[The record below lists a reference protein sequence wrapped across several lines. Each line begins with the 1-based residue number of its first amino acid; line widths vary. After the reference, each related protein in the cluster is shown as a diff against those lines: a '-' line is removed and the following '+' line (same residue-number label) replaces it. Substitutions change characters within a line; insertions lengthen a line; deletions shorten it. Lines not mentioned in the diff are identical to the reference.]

1 MARKAKRERVA
12 GKSGGVIYILTN
24 PSFPEYVKIGYA
36 DDLGKRLKQLNSSEC
51 IPFAFRVYAVY
62 HVSERLG
69 DKKVHK
75 IIDSLNPSLRAKDHF
90 GGKERKKE
98 FFQMS
103 QEEAYQMLFNIAEL
117 TGQTNCL
124 QKLTPEGQEIE
135 DEKQAKKDEERTT
148 YTEQMHLNKG
158 STAIQKLYQLL
169 KSKLLALDGV
179 DMIPK
184 KLYVSFKTKEQKSF
198 VGVVFQKNALK
209 VFFNM
214 KKGTLKDP
222 GEVTQDVSNIGH
234 WATGDYCVALG
245 EESDLEMAWHL
256 FEQSYRAWNKKE

>member
-51 IPFAFRVYAVY
+51 IPFAFRAYAVY

-69 DKKVHK
+69 DKTVHK
-75 IIDSLNPSLRAKDHF
+75 IIDSLNPSLRARDHF

-103 QEEAYQMLFNIAEL
+103 QEEAYQMLCNIAKL
-117 TGQTNCL
+117 TGQTSRL

-135 DEKQAKKDEERTT
+135 DEKQAKEDEERTT
-148 YTEQMHLNKG
+148 YTEQMHLDKG
-158 STAIQKLYQLL
+158 SSTIQKLYQVL
-169 KSKLLALDGV
+169 KLKLLALDGV
-179 DMIPK
+179 SMTPK
-184 KLYVSFKTKEQKSF
+184 KLYISFKTKEQKGF
-198 VGVVFQKNALK
+198 VGVVFQKSALK
-209 VFFNM
+209 VYLNM

-222 GEVTQDVSNIGH
+222 DEVTQDVSNVGH
-234 WATGDYCVALG
+234 WATGDYCVTLG
-245 EESDLEMAWHL
+245 EESDLETAWNL
-256 FEQSYRAWNKKE
+256 FEQSYRVRNKKK